1 MKYYTVQIPVTM
13 VFDFPVKAM
22 NEEDAKIVAS
32 RLYGE
37 WNMDELGEVL
47 VDDVLPETDKW
58 DVTEELSVIEDCYHG

>member
-1 MKYYTVQIPVTM
+1 
-13 VFDFPVKAM
+13 M

-58 DVTEELSVIEDCYHG
+58 DVTEEQYPDEGCYHG